1 MANGA
6 RDYYRLTNGTA
17 IIGGNQA
24 SHTGEVTSYLGDV
37 QNAPGERY
45 VETGYR
51 NGIKSG
57 LSPSVVQNDKG
68 FPEVVGHDGQKM
80 LYEYSYYMDYSEDIF
95 TKDFELMRQSRNVEI
110 DGRSR
115 TTYKFAHQFDRFK
128 TPNFGDLLINAYGHV
143 FFTRPDCRILTYNG
157 NSRYSLT
164 DNVENDNLF
173 RDAYQNH
180 LDILKQLV
188 QDTEFSNQF
197 MYYLSNKA
205 DGFDLSD
212 KTLDTESYGK
222 NLFGHEVVYGRH
234 TEKSKT
240 AGTFS
245 IPYNDT
251 RNLDIYNLHNYWIH
265 YIEGVYRGTIQPLR
279 MNIVQKILDYVC
291 SVYYFVTAEDNE
303 TIIYWTKF
311 YGVFPTNTP
320 DSILSWEIGTP
331 IQNPKATINYAYSWR
346 SMDDD
351 PKVLLDFNNNSSYG
365 GLSNDFKYQR
375 TYEPDRM
382 GLGSTWV
389 GAPFV
394 EKLPLKN
401 GTYEYKLRWRTLQ
414 I

>member
-1 MANGA
+1 
-6 RDYYRLTNGTA
+6 
-17 IIGGNQA
+17 
-24 SHTGEVTSYLGDV
+24 
-37 QNAPGERY
+37 
-45 VETGYR
+45 
-51 NGIKSG
+51 
-57 LSPSVVQNDKG
+57 
-68 FPEVVGHDGQKM
+68 
-80 LYEYSYYMDYSEDIF
+80 MDYSEDIF
-95 TKDFELMRQSRNVEI
+95 TKDFELMRQSRNIEI

-128 TPNFGDLLINAYGHV
+128 TPNFGDLLVNAYGHV

-164 DNVENDNLF
+164 DNVENNNLF

-320 DSILSWEIGTP
+320 DSILSWEMGTP